1 MDTKDK
7 LTAMYLSYTGYA
19 LFVVIGLYCVYL
31 SWTTNGRYGTGLVMK
46 IVYAV
51 CAYFA
56 NVAYLVFYYVFYIWG
71 QLKVDMEG
79 KKAAYEQI
87 TENAKT
93 YSPSEEYAKRF
104 STGSL

>member
-56 NVAYLVFYYVFYIWG
+56 NVAYLIFYFVFYVLGHRNTWSDDGAEYTHVPLSPTAA
-71 QLKVDMEG
+71 QLNR
-79 KKAAYEQI
+79 I
-87 TENAKT
+87 ST
-93 YSPSEEYAKRF
+93 
-104 STGSL
+104 TGSF

>member
-56 NVAYLVFYYVFYIWG
+56 NVAYLIFYFVFYVLGHRNTWSDSDYTPVPLTAA
-71 QLKVDMEG
+71 QLNR
-79 KKAAYEQI
+79 I
-87 TENAKT
+87 
-93 YSPSEEYAKRF
+93 
-104 STGSL
+104 STAGSF